1 MVLEKRIENAED
13 GLTKDEI
20 NDLFKSIVMGKDATE
35 WIDTSKGKFKI
46 KFPRAKDLEAIG
58 RTTAIR
64 LNGIPAVCFDADIY
78 NFMQQIATLDV
89 IVIDGPDWYRLAKKN
104 NMNFSWRDFPSDK
117 FIQEVYAK
125 AYQFRME
132 VQKKIDG
139 DPTETDKGLDN
150 LPVGDNDSESG
161 VFDGLSGK
169 S

>member
-1 MVLEKRIENAED
+1 MKLEKRIENESV
-13 GLTKDEI
+13 GLTKDET
-20 NDLFKSIVMGKDATE
+20 NDLFKSIVMGQDATE

-64 LNGIPAVCFDADIY
+64 LNGIPAVCFDNEMY

-89 IVIDGPDWYRLAKKN
+89 VVIDGPDWYKLAKKEN
-104 NMNFSWRDFPSDK
+104 PNFSWRDFPSDK

-125 AYQFRME
+125 AYKFRME
-132 VQKKIDG
+132 VQRKIDG
-139 DPTETDKGLDN
+139 DQEETDKGLDN
-150 LPVGDNDSESG
+150 VSTGDNDSKSG
-161 VFDGLSGK
+161 VFDGLSGE